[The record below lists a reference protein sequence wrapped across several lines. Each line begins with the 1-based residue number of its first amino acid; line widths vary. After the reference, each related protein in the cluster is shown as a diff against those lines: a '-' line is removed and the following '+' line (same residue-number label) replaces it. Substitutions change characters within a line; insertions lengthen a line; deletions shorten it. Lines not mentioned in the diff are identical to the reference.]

1 MGTWVDE
8 MHRKQDERL
17 QAMVEMWRKDE
28 RLKPFDLYFRWK
40 AGEITT
46 AEWRNSRD
54 AIRQMRRD
62 TKRVL
67 NELWEHDET
76 GQDPLESVVDYI
88 DDELINIAMILG
100 L

>member
-8 MHRKQDERL
+8 MHRKQDERM

-67 NELWEHDET
+67 NELWKHDET

>member
-8 MHRKQDERL
+8 MHRKHDDRM

-67 NELWEHDET
+67 NELWKHDET